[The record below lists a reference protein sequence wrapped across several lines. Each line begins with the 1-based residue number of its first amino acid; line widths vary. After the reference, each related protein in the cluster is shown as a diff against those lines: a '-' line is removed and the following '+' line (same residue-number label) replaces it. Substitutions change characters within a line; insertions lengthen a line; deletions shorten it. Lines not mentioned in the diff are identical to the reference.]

1 MRKRVSERR
10 REVFFA
16 ISDIISSK
24 GLSEVSTIE
33 IAKRLGVTQPALY
46 KYFKSKDDMIIYFL
60 DELKQYLLNILKET
74 EKGKTTFEKL
84 KIIYEK
90 HLELIQKTKILPRV
104 IFSDEIYIGNDNKR
118 KKLKEVIESYT
129 GGVKRIIE
137 EGIKKGEIKKDV
149 DSDLI
154 VRFILGSMIS
164 SALVWFLNNYNFD
177 LRGESEKLIKELE
190 KMIKI

>member
-1 MRKRVSERR
+1 LRKRVSERR